1 MDIKILGF
9 RGNIDSVG
17 KTLDKIN
24 NLKNNDEEIIS
35 NGEKAV
41 LKSLKNL
48 GLYTATA
55 IRKKYD
61 STELVMQMCDAYKF

>member
-24 NLKNNDEEIIS
+24 NLKNNDEERLFS
-35 NGEKAV
+35 FWM
-41 LKSLKNL
+41 L
-48 GLYTATA
+48 
-55 IRKKYD
+55 
-61 STELVMQMCDAYKF
+61 MQ

>member
-24 NLKNNDEEIIS
+24 NLKNNDEEIIQLLDAD
-35 NGEKAV
+35 AV
-41 LKSLKNL
+41 A
-48 GLYTATA
+48 GLRHVEHGVNQAFSFQLA
-55 IRKKYD
+55 CKPC
-61 STELVMQMCDAYKF
+61 L